1 MPIEAMETD
10 QPSPQPGQAQPLDV
24 VAPIDVRNASLVVLA
39 TIAVIFVLH
48 WSQIVLIPIALAIF
62 MRYALM
68 PVVAWLD
75 RRARIPAVLGAALV
89 LALIVSGTAI
99 GVASLQDEALDMLD
113 KLPRAAQKLAL
124 AVREKTHDRTATI
137 AKLKTAA
144 TEIDR
149 AAAAA
154 SAPEPQSGQKAAPAP
169 KTQPTPVPQ
178 VSAIIWSGSVGVL
191 VGLGQ
196 AMVVVALAYFLLIS
210 GDTFKRKLVRI
221 SGNTLTKKKITVQI
235 LQEIDQQLQRY
246 LVVQVAA
253 AILQGTLTWL
263 ALALIGLD
271 NAVFWGLVAGVL
283 HLIPYVGPTTV
294 IVMTGI
300 VAYLQFEDV
309 TRVCW
314 VVGGQLVI
322 TGLVGFGVMPA
333 LTARLGKLSAV
344 TVFVALL
351 FWGWLWGVWG
361 LLLGVPIVMAVQ
373 AVCERVPELNALGEL
388 LGSEAP
394 KVNAAEGVRAQPGAS
409 ETTAS

>member
-1 MPIEAMETD
+1 
-10 QPSPQPGQAQPLDV
+10 
-24 VAPIDVRNASLVVLA
+24 
-39 TIAVIFVLH
+39 
-48 WSQIVLIPIALAIF
+48 
-62 MRYALM
+62 
-68 PVVAWLD
+68 
-75 RRARIPAVLGAALV
+75 
-89 LALIVSGTAI
+89 
-99 GVASLQDEALDMLD
+99 MLD

-137 AKLKTAA
+137 TKLKTAA

-309 TRVCW
+309 TRVCL

-333 LTARLGKLSAV
+333 LTARLGTLSAV